1 MGNRI
6 SESNLIQNY
15 TVLFQNINKQSVIQ
29 TKLAQY
35 GYDDDAIA
43 QGNALFN
50 DLLAKYN
57 AKHTTKAQQTSVYA
71 TFKKEFINVK
81 TIYTLDRKKAKIIY
95 KKQPVI
101 LKNLSVTGKIPL
113 QMANLLD
120 VIDWFYNSLNNNPA
134 LLQPLQQLQI
144 NPQHITT
151 QLANINK
158 VKQAY
163 TAYIQEKGES
173 QQATLNKNKAFNNMA
188 QWVSAFYNVAKIAL
202 HDKPQL
208 LESIAKLIPS

>member
-1 MGNRI
+1 M
-6 SESNLIQNY
+6 
-15 TVLFQNINKQSVIQ
+15 FQNINKQGVIQ

-57 AKHTTKAQQTSVYA
+57 AKHTTKAQQTSAYA

-81 TIYTLDRKKAKIIY
+81 TTYALDRKKVKIIY

-101 LKNLSVTGKIPL
+101 LKNLSVTGKTPL
-113 QMANLLD
+113 QIANLLD
-120 VIDWFYNSLNNNPA
+120 IIHWFYNSLNNNPA

-163 TAYIQEKGES
+163 ATYIQEKGES